1 MTTLKL
7 LTIGLVTVA
16 ALAVADRASAQTSAA
31 DELKRKV
38 ERTAPQYP
46 APGKVM
52 CACAVAGFS
61 SRAVGYL
68 QSVFNDHG
76 DGRMTVD
83 VSCLYQT
90 YDVYDGHAVYAA
102 FCSQYELLK

>member
-1 MTTLKL
+1 MSTLKML
-7 LTIGLVTVA
+7 AAGLVTAA
-16 ALAVADRASAQTSAA
+16 ALAVADRASAQTTAA
-31 DELKRKV
+31 DEMKRKV

-102 FCSQYELLK
+102 FARVYEQRA

>member
-1 MTTLKL
+1 MSTLKML
-7 LTIGLVTVA
+7 AAGLVTVA
-16 ALAVADRASAQTSAA
+16 ALSVADAGNSQTAA
-31 DELKRKV
+31 EELKRKV

-68 QSVFNDHG
+68 QSVYNDHG

-90 YDVYDGHAVYAA
+90 FDVYDGHAVYAA

>member
-1 MTTLKL
+1 MLAA
-7 LTIGLVTVA
+7 GLA
-16 ALAVADRASAQTSAA
+16 AAAVLAVADGASAQMTAA
-31 DELKRKV
+31 EEFKRKV
-38 ERTAPQYP
+38 ERAAPQYP

-83 VSCLYQT
+83 VSCLYQP
-90 YDVYDGHAVYAA
+90 YDVYDGHPVYAS
-102 FCSQYELLK
+102 FCSQYVLLK